1 MDDMRYREGI
11 EKLETQEDGHR
22 EYIIESTG

>member
-1 MDDMRYREGI
+1 MNDMRHTEGI